1 MLVFPSETAY
11 THLSG
16 RFHDGHIQ
24 NLTADFSVRRFALLL
39 GKINK
44 GLIGNG
50 LDKAIPQKAQ
60 RKAQR
65 ADRLGFRNAFL
76 NFLVRKSLVGADG
89 AIIHKRAAVDDLGSV
104 GDRDVGSAKPP
115 VRSQMANT

>member
-16 RFHDGHIQ
+16 RFHDGDIQ

-50 LDKAIPQKAQ
+50 LDEAIAQ
-60 RKAQR
+60 
-65 ADRLGFRNAFL
+65 
-76 NFLVRKSLVGADG
+76 
-89 AIIHKRAAVDDLGSV
+89 
-104 GDRDVGSAKPP
+104 
-115 VRSQMANT
+115 